1 MRGRGGHSL
10 GPDARVFNDPALAVA
25 APFPFAV
32 APLGVELP
40 GANLPGQRIPADPLV
55 DRQHRLALHLDGE
68 GPDQEIAILRPSASD
83 PDMGVRPLI
92 DPLADHP
99 FQLLEPVVRG
109 NQRVGFL
116 ADARDQPATIAPD
129 QQGRVPARFG
139 RPLGRR
145 DHGAALGLDH
155 VGTEELDRV
164 GIDLQLHSRAGGEGL
179 GQTLLDQGMTAVPC
193 AVFLDDLRVLGEPGD
208 QGLGVCLVVVANES
222 VIGQADRLLL
232 RRRLRLA
239 GSLPRRGICWF
250 SILSRGEANAAE
262 DQACP

>member
-1 MRGRGGHSL
+1 PSESNSQERICRASGSQPTRWWTVSTGLPCTLTVKVRIRKLPSSDHRQATRIWES
-10 GPDARVFNDPALAVA
+10 GP
-25 APFPFAV
+25 
-32 APLGVELP
+32 
-40 GANLPGQRIPADPLV
+40 
-55 DRQHRLALHLDGE
+55 
-68 GPDQEIAILRPSASD
+68 S
-83 PDMGVRPLI
+83 
-92 DPLADHP
+92 
-99 FQLLEPVVRG
+99 
-109 NQRVGFL
+109 
-116 ADARDQPATIAPD
+116 ATIAPD
-129 QQGRVPARFG
+129 QEGRVPAQFG

-193 AVFLDDLRVLGEPGD
+193 AVFLDDLRVLGEPSD